1 MFIKKR
7 TIVTW
12 NHNNKKV
19 VLNFS
24 YIAYAV
30 ADPNSNNVAVV
41 IMDKHLFPNNAF
53 IYSPEG
59 KILCSIESD
68 EFMLFYSGIEDSEK
82 ELRLT
87 CIKRKDKFI
96 KSMNLLGSISYPA
109 TGGSYTN
116 IISSDGKIISSFGT
130 H

>member
-1 MFIKKR
+1 MKTGLSSAGHSGPAPIPDKG
-7 TIVTW
+7 TDI
-12 NHNNKKV
+12 
-19 VLNFS
+19 FS
-24 YIAYAV
+24 IF
-30 ADPNSNNVAVV
+30 S
-41 IMDKHLFPNNAF
+41 IFELL
-53 IYSPEG
+53 
-59 KILCSIESD
+59 ILCSIESD

-96 KSMNLLGSISYPA
+96 KSINLLGSISYPA